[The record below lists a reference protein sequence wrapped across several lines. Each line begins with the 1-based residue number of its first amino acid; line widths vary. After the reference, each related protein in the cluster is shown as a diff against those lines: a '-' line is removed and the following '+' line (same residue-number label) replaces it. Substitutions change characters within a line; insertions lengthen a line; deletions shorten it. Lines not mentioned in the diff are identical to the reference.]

1 MAARKQNK
9 TGREASNNSAAALN
23 WGVFAVAFL
32 VLIFSADNSAGWAPT
47 STRAVLAVRL
57 DHSAVSPLYDV
68 VAGAA
73 TLLPLGEP
81 AFRLQ
86 LLGALLGAFT
96 VMGVVAVSRAWLPKE
111 PAAGLVGAALLLL
124 APPFREVLATP
135 QMLAAC
141 GLVWAIAFGKQNRLR
156 ATFAMCALVIG
167 AEPWLG
173 IAAVLAAGI
182 RFGRKQEVAIAVG
195 AIGVMIVVLWF
206 GAIGSLPGLH
216 VSLADAVA
224 VSGQGAA
231 AVVIGAGLLGF
242 GVGVMTKL
250 PNGRVLA
257 AIALLVAVHE
267 IDVGDNAVPML
278 AIFAIGTSIVA
289 SAILHLVA
297 NDLRDWKR
305 NAAVLGCGAPLLIAA
320 LAMGIATDDP
330 RDTPRRLASD
340 LIDQIPNGPGVFVTT
355 RSPTW
360 FTLQYERTVTGIRP
374 DLELVP
380 PLPAQRADVIVATA
394 LRETKIVASDAS
406 AFGRLDERFAR
417 PLGRAFQLLGAAPRE
432 ESPVEPP
439 AHYDSK
445 IGETES
451 VALALERGEHEA
463 ASGRLAA
470 AARAVGL
477 ENRFGAADLAVL
489 SATVASTDRPALF
502 GYLPLAELDRSTLDV
517 FGDDLA
523 WIANIPLA
531 DPPITAPKPQK
542 LHALWRKIFIGT
554 LKPDSP
560 EIAALGTD
568 AVAATKLINFGQKNT
583 AQ

>member
-1 MAARKQNK
+1 MAARKDNK
-9 TGREASNNSAAALN
+9 TAALP
-23 WGVFAVAFL
+23 WGAFAVAFL
-32 VLIFSADNSAGWAPT
+32 VLIYCADNSAGWAPT

-57 DHSAVSPLYDV
+57 DHSAGSPLYDV
-68 VAGAA
+68 LAGVA
-73 TLLPLGEP
+73 TLLPFGEP

-96 VMGVVAVSRAWLPKE
+96 IMGVVAGSRAWLPKE
-111 PAAGLVGAALLLL
+111 PAAGVIGAVLLML
-124 APPFREVLATP
+124 APPFREALATP

-141 GLVWAIAFGKQNRLR
+141 GLVWAIAFGKQQHLR
-156 ATFAMCALVIG
+156 ATFAMCALLIG

-173 IAAVLAAGI
+173 VAAVIAAGL
-182 RFGRKQEVAIAVG
+182 RFGRKQEVAIAIG

-206 GAIGSLPGLH
+206 GAIGSVPGLH

-224 VSGQGAA
+224 LSGQGAA
-231 AVVIGAGLLGF
+231 AVAIGAGLLGF

-257 AIALLVAVHE
+257 AIALVVAVHE
-267 IDVGDNAVPML
+267 IAIGDNAVTML
-278 AIFAIGTSIVA
+278 AIFAIGTSIVV
-289 SAILHLVA
+289 SVILRMVA
-297 NDLRDWKR
+297 NELRDWKR
-305 NAAVLGCGAPLLIAA
+305 DAAVLGCGAPLLIAA
-320 LAMGIATDDP
+320 IAMGIATDDP
-330 RDTPRRLASD
+330 RDTPRQLASD

-355 RSPTW
+355 RSPAW
-360 FTLQYERTVTGIRP
+360 FALQYERTVTGMRP

-380 PLPAQRADVIVATA
+380 PLPAQRADVIVAAA
-394 LRETKIVASDAS
+394 LRETKIVASDAT

-417 PLGRAFQLLGAAPRE
+417 PRGRAFQLLGAAPRDE
-432 ESPVEPP
+432 APVEPP
-439 AHYDSK
+439 AHYASN
-445 IGETES
+445 IGEAES
-451 VALALERGEHEA
+451 VALAIERGEHEA
-463 ASGRLAA
+463 ASGRLAD

-477 ENRFGAADLAVL
+477 EKRFGAADLAVL
-489 SATVASTDRPALF
+489 SATVASSDRPALF
-502 GYLPLAELDRSTLDV
+502 GYLPLAELDRSTLEV

-531 DPPITAPKPQK
+531 DPPPLTATKPQK
-542 LHALWRKIFIGT
+542 LHALWRKIFVGT

-568 AVAATKLINFGQKNT
+568 AVAATKRIDFGQKNT